1 MKIRRARVYG
11 ERAQR
16 PRGSRRGS
24 AMVEFALCATLL
36 TTMFTGVFRFGYQ
49 MYVYNELVS
58 GVRSGVRYAS
68 LAEID
73 NSGSSCGAQSAY
85 TTAVQNMVVYGST
98 TTGTQAIAPNLAT
111 SAVTVTPVCAGSGS
125 AAAVPTSVTVSISS
139 YTIDAVV
146 ASWTVTGKP
155 AMTMPYFG
163 KYCSTNGG
171 ANSC

>member
-1 MKIRRARVYG
+1 MTIRRVAGR
-11 ERAQR
+11 RAK
-16 PRGSRRGS
+16 GSRRGS

-58 GVRSGVRYAS
+58 GVREGVRYAS
-68 LAEID
+68 LADIN
-73 NSGSSCGAQSAY
+73 NSGNSCSAHSAY
-85 TTAVQNMVVYGST
+85 TTAVQNTVVYGTT
-98 TTGTQAIAPNLAT
+98 TTGTQAIAPNLTTGAV
-111 SAVTVTPVCAGSGS
+111 SVTVNCAGSGN
-125 AAAVPTSVTVSISS
+125 AVAVPTSVTVSISS

-163 KYCSTNGG
+163 AYCSTNGG
-171 ANSC
+171 LNVC

>member
-1 MKIRRARVYG
+1 MRLHPARTRRA
-11 ERAQR
+11 
-16 PRGSRRGS
+16 RGSRRGS

-68 LAEID
+68 LAEVN
-73 NSGSSCGAQSAY
+73 NSGSSCAAHSAY

-98 TTGTQAIAPNLAT
+98 AAGSDAIAPNLT
-111 SAVTVTPVCAGSGS
+111 TGAVNVVVNCSGSGN
-125 AAAVPTSVTVSISS
+125 AAAIPTSVTVSINS

-146 ASWTVTGKP
+146 ASWTVSGKP

-171 ANSC
+171 ANIC

>member
-1 MKIRRARVYG
+1 MKLRPARTRRTMN
-11 ERAQR
+11 
-16 PRGSRRGS
+16 SRRGS

-58 GVRSGVRYAS
+58 GIREGVRYAS
-68 LAEID
+68 LAEVN
-73 NSGSSCGAQSAY
+73 NSGSSCSAHSAY

-98 TTGTQAIAPNLAT
+98 ASGAQAIAPNLT
-111 SAVTVTPVCAGSGS
+111 TGAVSVAVNCAGSGN
-125 AAAVPTSVTVSISS
+125 AAAIPTSVTVGINS

-163 KYCSTNGG
+163 KYCSTDGG
-171 ANSC
+171 ANTC